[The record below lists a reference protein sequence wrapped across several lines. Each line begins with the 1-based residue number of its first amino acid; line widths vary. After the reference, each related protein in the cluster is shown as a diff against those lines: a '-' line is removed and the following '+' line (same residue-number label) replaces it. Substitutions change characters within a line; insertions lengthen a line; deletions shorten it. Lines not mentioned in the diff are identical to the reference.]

1 MRLRGFFVL
10 AFALAAFLDFSPSV
24 QPAGAQQCLIPP
36 PGVDGIRRTRFLNC
50 AIPPGAGF
58 AIDALRANDS
68 TAGDVLTV
76 QSDGSVLAETPTG
89 GVGGGLTAV
98 SSDSTLQGLGT
109 AADLLGLTDT
119 EVNRL
124 DSVPGLLAETADL
137 SIDVI
142 SQTWTDGIDL
152 ALGGFVSHGSGNTL
166 TVAQA
171 AALTYS
177 ITRAVTNADSLLLF
191 VVVRVPDAI
200 DLRDVR
206 TRQRASGTDLYI
218 DGWHEIGSAGGFT
231 YAYSH
236 HHLFSGYT
244 AHFQSAATLTT
255 THFRGESDA
264 ENVTVDASGFTGNL
278 LLTDIDVLTA
288 LRTIDALIIAGGV
301 DNFVGARAG
310 ISPARTGQD
319 YTTLTTLTWDT
330 EEFDVGGFF
339 DPASDSRMTVPSG
352 VPYAVVHGGVTLGG
366 FASTGDLFI
375 DILKNGVSLGIG
387 STTKNIGIG
396 TVARTSVT
404 TGVVEVSEGDYF
416 EIAISVIQD
425 TSVSL
430 QPIGT
435 FFSTH
440 AASTEIGGSSPDT
453 NDYVDHIGLGLSGQD
468 LTLTLG
474 RTGSLSSI
482 SGSITL
488 PSGGGG
494 GTTVSPVAYS
504 APLEDIAATAYGTA
518 TQILNLGTEEFNLGS
533 FTVDDTGTTDRI
545 VIPEDGLYELILSL
559 HAVGD
564 NRTVITGQF
573 TVDNGTDPEAAIA
586 GQGSGYVR
594 GLSTENFIIAE
605 HAHFAQL
612 SAGDMIGV
620 TLVSSATSVNLSI
633 VGASSS
639 IEVIKIGGTQGA
651 AGQGVAAGGTVGQ
664 VLGKASAAD
673 YDTAWV
679 DQTGGGTGFLP
690 LTGGTLTGRLT
701 MDITGNNEGLVIN
714 HSGGTSESAAHFF
727 TNTTGVQKAVQASRS
742 NQSTALVLHRGP
754 ARR

>member
-1 MRLRGFFVL
+1 MRLKGIFVL

-24 QPAGAQQCLIPP
+24 PLAIAQTDICFTPPAN
-36 PGVDGIRRTRFLNC
+36 VSIRRTRYLNC
-50 AIPPGAGF
+50 QAQDGAGYSAQ
-58 AIDALRANDS
+58 AIRVAPDVV
-68 TAGDVLTV
+68 AGQVLTT
-76 QSDGSVLAETPTG
+76 DGLG
-89 GVGGGLTAV
+89 GVAPADPVGGGGGGLTAV

-109 AADLLGLTDT
+109 AGDLLGLTDA

-142 SQTWTDGIDL
+142 SQTWTDGNDL

-171 AALTYS
+171 AALTYHV
-177 ITRAVTNADSLLLF
+177 TRAVTNADSLLLW
-191 VVVRVPDAI
+191 VVVRVPDTV

-206 TRQRASGTDLYI
+206 TRQRVGSGTDLYI

-244 AHFQSAATLTT
+244 ARFQSAATLTT

-278 LLTDIDVLTA
+278 LITDTDVLTA
-288 LRTIDALIIAGGV
+288 LRTIDALILGGG

-319 YTTLTTLTWDT
+319 YTILTTITWDT
-330 EEFDVGGFF
+330 EEFDVGDFF
-339 DPASDSRMTVPSG
+339 DPASNSRMTVPSG

-416 EIAISVIQD
+416 ELAISVIQD
-425 TSVSL
+425 TSVTL

-453 NDYVDHIGLGLSGQD
+453 NDYVSSIAFGLVGQD
-468 LTLTLG
+468 LTLTLD
-474 RTGSLSSI
+474 RTGSLSAI
-482 SGSITL
+482 SGSVTL

-494 GTTVSPVAYS
+494 APRYPPWRTLPLWRISRQRPTGLRLRSSTS
-504 APLEDIAATAYGTA
+504 APK
-518 TQILNLGTEEFNLGS
+518 
-533 FTVDDTGTTDRI
+533 
-545 VIPEDGLYELILSL
+545 
-559 HAVGD
+559 
-564 NRTVITGQF
+564 
-573 TVDNGTDPEAAIA
+573 
-586 GQGSGYVR
+586 
-594 GLSTENFIIAE
+594 
-605 HAHFAQL
+605 
-612 SAGDMIGV
+612 
-620 TLVSSATSVNLSI
+620 
-633 VGASSS
+633 SS
-639 IEVIKIGGTQGA
+639 I
-651 AGQGVAAGGTVGQ
+651 
-664 VLGKASAAD
+664 
-673 YDTAWV
+673 
-679 DQTGGGTGFLP
+679 
-690 LTGGTLTGRLT
+690 
-701 MDITGNNEGLVIN
+701 
-714 HSGGTSESAAHFF
+714 
-727 TNTTGVQKAVQASRS
+727 
-742 NQSTALVLHRGP
+742 
-754 ARR
+754 